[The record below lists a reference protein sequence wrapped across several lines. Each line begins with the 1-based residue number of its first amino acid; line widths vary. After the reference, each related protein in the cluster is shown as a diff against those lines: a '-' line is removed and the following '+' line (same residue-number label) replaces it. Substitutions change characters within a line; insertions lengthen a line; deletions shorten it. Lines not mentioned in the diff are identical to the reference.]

1 MSLHLSTV
9 MALVVPTRQTPNTSA
24 RASTERIIVVKREE
38 TRGGGREKQ
47 AREKQGRGERGEMKN
62 QKIVCSFVCLC
73 ENCVGPVQHVEN
85 YLKSFM
91 EISNRFVLQV
101 DVVSVCLVS
110 LFVHEKKRAREKLY

>member
-1 MSLHLSTV
+1 M
-9 MALVVPTRQTPNTSA
+9 
-24 RASTERIIVVKREE
+24 
-38 TRGGGREKQ
+38 
-47 AREKQGRGERGEMKN
+47 
-62 QKIVCSFVCLC
+62 
-73 ENCVGPVQHVEN
+73 EN